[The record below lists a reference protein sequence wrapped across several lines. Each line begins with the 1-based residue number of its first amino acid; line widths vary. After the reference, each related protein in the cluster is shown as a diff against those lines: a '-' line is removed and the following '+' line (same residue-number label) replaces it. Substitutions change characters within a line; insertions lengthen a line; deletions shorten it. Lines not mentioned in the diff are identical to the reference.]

1 MERLTPTQY
10 ALLEHLAATAQRQKA
25 EARQTKKKFKGGWT
39 YFRARVARASWF
51 MFLAALIDLEAAC
64 ECPHCGRVVFCGP
77 PCCDLR
83 AKEAEDFRLREQG
96 LHPDQIAER
105 RKAKR
110 DRRLARR
117 AARRDVP

>member
-1 MERLTPTQY
+1 MTPEERE
-10 ALLEHLAATAQRQKA
+10 AFWAEMARLEDECA
-25 EARQTKKKFKGGWT
+25 
-39 YFRARVARASWF
+39 
-51 MFLAALIDLEAAC
+51 
-64 ECPHCGRVVFCGP
+64 CPHCGRVVLCGP

-83 AKEAEDFRLREQG
+83 AKEFKDARLREQG

-117 AARRDVP
+117 AARRENSGP